1 MRIRNGETIIR
12 QEYLE
17 WLITEREK
25 LKEQVSEANDVIKRY
40 KESYKT
46 FPNGTYFFVDN
57 NIANDYIKK
66 WSVK

>member
-1 MRIRNGETIIR
+1 MKDMIHNLPVVGIGDSVME
-12 QEYLE
+12 LAVKD
-17 WLITEREK
+17 L
-25 LKEQVSEANDVIKRY
+25 
-40 KESYKT
+40 YKT